1 VSAVDP
7 TIDAAVPRSFPLYV
21 GGFLGPFG
29 GAIVAVLI
37 PELESSLH
45 ASEAA
50 VTAAIPAYL
59 VPFAVFQLVSGT
71 VGERVGPRR
80 VVRIAYIAYAG
91 FCLLAAVAP
100 GIEVFLAAR
109 ALQGAANAF
118 LTPLLL
124 AGLAEITP
132 PQRLGR
138 AVGTFAAV
146 QTAAIALS
154 PLAGGAAAE
163 IDWRVAF
170 IVPAVVALLLAT
182 IPPSARSRADR
193 PRARFAAILTTRVGL
208 LSAAGFAGYAGATG
222 IGFLVALRADD
233 AFNLA
238 PSARGLLLAG
248 FGAAGMILAIPAGQA
263 VDRYGRLRISV
274 MGSLACA
281 VTVTALGA
289 ADDAWLLA
297 GLWLG
302 AGAGSALVWAGL
314 NTIAVEAVPEN
325 RAGATSVFSAFKF
338 AGNAAAP
345 LLWVPIYHLDPR
357 AAFAGAGIMTGAVA
371 AFALAL
377 GRTE

>member
-1 VSAVDP
+1 MLPPRARSPCTSAASSARS
-7 TIDAAVPRSFPLYV
+7 AAQSSP
-21 GGFLGPFG
+21 
-29 GAIVAVLI
+29 VLI

-59 VPFAVFQLVSGT
+59 VPFAVLQLVSGT

-80 VVRIAYIAYAG
+80 VVRIAYLAYAA

-100 GIEVFLAAR
+100 GIEVFLVAR

-146 QTAAIALS
+146 QTAAIAFS
-154 PLAGGAAAE
+154 PLAGGLAAE
-163 IDWRVAF
+163 LDWRVAF
-170 IVPAVVALLLAT
+170 IVPAAVALLLAT
-182 IPPSARSRADR
+182 VPPPARGSADR
-193 PRARFAAILTTRVGL
+193 PRARFAAVLTTRVGL

-233 AFNLA
+233 AFSLE
-238 PSARGLLLAG
+238 PSERGLLLAG
-248 FGAAGMILAIPAGQA
+248 FGAAGMILGIPAGQA
-263 VDRYGRLRISV
+263 VDRYGRIPISV
-274 MGSLACA
+274 LGSLACA
-281 VTVTALGA
+281 VTVTALGSA
-289 ADDAWLLA
+289 SGPWLLA
-297 GLWLG
+297 GLWFA
-302 AGAGSALVWAGL
+302 AGAGSTLIWAGL
-314 NTIAVEAVPEN
+314 NTEAVEAVPEN

-345 LLWVPIYHLDPR
+345 LLWVPIYHIDAA
-357 AAFAGAGIMTGAVA
+357 AAFAGAGIMTAAVA
-371 AFALAL
+371 AFTLALA
-377 GRTE
+377 RVD

>member
-1 VSAVDP
+1 VPASEP
-7 TIDAAVPRSFPLYV
+7 SIDTAAARPFPLYV

-29 GAIVAVLI
+29 GAILAVLI
-37 PELESSLH
+37 PELETALH

-59 VPFAVFQLVSGT
+59 VPFAVLQLVSGT
-71 VGERVGPRR
+71 VGERLGTHR
-80 VVRIAYIAYAG
+80 VVRAAYIAYAA
-91 FCLLAAVAP
+91 FCLLAAAAP
-100 GIEVFLAAR
+100 GIGVFLLAR

-124 AGLAEITP
+124 AGLADITP
-132 PQRLGR
+132 PRRLGR

-146 QTAAIALS
+146 QTAAIAFS

-170 IVPAVVALLLAT
+170 IVPAVVAVLLAMV
-182 IPPSARSRADR
+182 PPPARSPGER
-193 PRARFAAILTTRVGL
+193 PVARFAAVLTTRVGL
-208 LSAAGFAGYAGATG
+208 LSAAGFAGYAGVTG

-233 AFNLA
+233 AFGLE
-238 PSARGLLLAG
+238 PSVRGLLLAT
-248 FGAAGMILAIPAGQA
+248 FGAAGMIVGIPAGQA

-274 MGSLACA
+274 LGSLICA
-281 VTVTALGA
+281 GIVTELGA
-289 ADDAWLLA
+289 AGDPWLLA
-297 GLWLG
+297 GLWLA

-314 NTIAVEAVPEN
+314 NTVAVEEVPEN

-345 LLWVPIYHLDPR
+345 LLWVPLYHLDAR

-371 AFALAL
+371 AFTMAL
-377 GRTE
+377 GRVD